1 MKTYFIKT
9 NHEVFI
15 DKFNEGELDFVNAY
29 NIEAKVKAESVEN
42 AIQEYF
48 DKHLYYD
55 FNMNHAYVPH
65 QEEETEEKNTL
76 HYSVLVDVDNN
87 KASGQEVEEWKEDK
101 LTLYSNNIFL
111 KIYELNE
118 VEI

>member
-1 MKTYFIKT
+1 MKTYLIKT
-9 NHEVFI
+9 IHEVFI

-29 NIEAKVKAESVEN
+29 NLEAQVKAENPEN
-42 AIQEYF
+42 AIAEYF
-48 DKHLYYD
+48 KNQLYYD

-76 HYSVLVDVDNN
+76 HYSVLVDNDNN
-87 KASGQEVEEWKEDK
+87 QASGYDVESWKEDK

-111 KIYELNE
+111 SIYELNE
-118 VEI
+118 VKI

>member
-29 NIEAKVKAESVEN
+29 NIEAKVKAENPEN
-42 AIQEYF
+42 AIAEYF

-55 FNMNHAYVPH
+55 FNMNNAHVPH
-65 QEEETEEKNTL
+65 QEEEIEEKNTL

-111 KIYELNE
+111 TIYELNA
-118 VEI
+118 VKI

>member
-9 NHEVFI
+9 IHEVFI
-15 DKFNEGELDFVNAY
+15 DKFNEGELDYVNGY
-29 NIEAKVKAESVEN
+29 TQEAKVKAENPES
-42 AIQEYF
+42 AIQQYF

-55 FNMNHAYVPH
+55 FNMNCAYLPH
-65 QEEETEEKNTL
+65 EEEETEEKNTL
-76 HYSVLVDVDNN
+76 HYSVLVDVNNN
-87 KASGQEVEEWKEDK
+87 KASGQDVEAWKQDK

-111 KIYELNE
+111 TIYELNA